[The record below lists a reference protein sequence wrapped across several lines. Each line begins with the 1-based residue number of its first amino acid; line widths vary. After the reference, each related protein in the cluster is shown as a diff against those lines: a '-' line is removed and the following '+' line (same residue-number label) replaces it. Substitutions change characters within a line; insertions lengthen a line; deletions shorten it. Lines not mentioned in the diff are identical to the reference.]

1 MTKTFL
7 VTIAALFASVV
18 TAAAQNMD
26 AESTIPVILSSLPL
40 VQLMGGGNGIFIQQ
54 QILKITNYQH
64 E

>member
-18 TAAAQNMD
+18 TATAQNMD

-40 VQLMGGGNGIFIQQ
+40 VQLMGGNGIFIQQ

>member
-18 TAAAQNMD
+18 TATAQNMD

-40 VQLMGGGNGIFIQQ
+40 VQLMGGEWYIHST
-54 QILKITNYQH
+54 TNIKNY
-64 E
+64 

>member
-7 VTIAALFASVV
+7 ITIAALFASVV
-18 TAAAQNMD
+18 TATAQNMD

-40 VQLMGGGNGIFIQQ
+40 VQLMGGNGIIIQQ